1 MAAKARLSDSILH
14 SRRRQAMSKVLIG
27 IFVVVFVG
35 AVVYEVVNRT
45 RPDLTEKFENKISDG
60 LDSILSPS
68 EAIA

>member
-1 MAAKARLSDSILH
+1 
-14 SRRRQAMSKVLIG
+14 MSKVLIG

>member
-1 MAAKARLSDSILH
+1 
-14 SRRRQAMSKVLIG
+14 MSKVLIG

-45 RPDLTEKFENKISDG
+45 RPDLTEKFENRISDS

-68 EAIA
+68 EAVV

>member
-1 MAAKARLSDSILH
+1 
-14 SRRRQAMSKVLIG
+14 MSKVLVG